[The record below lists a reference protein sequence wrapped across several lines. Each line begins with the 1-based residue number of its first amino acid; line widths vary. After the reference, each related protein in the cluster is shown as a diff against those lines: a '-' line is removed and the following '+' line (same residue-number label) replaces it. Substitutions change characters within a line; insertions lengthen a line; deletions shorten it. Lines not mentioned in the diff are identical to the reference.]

1 MLNNEWVY
9 FTHTFGKLPME
20 NVRKGR
26 LLENKLKMLQWE
38 NVVFCLSRSLNA
50 GGVRRLAVAWDFVL
64 AWRATLEVENCN
76 AQTSIRASWG
86 EMVSPCEKLS
96 ASLCSPFNK
105 KNPVLISINA
115 KLFSISFFKSH
126 FFFFVFLVVFLNRT
140 SSVVFSSS
148 SF

>member
-1 MLNNEWVY
+1 MR
-9 FTHTFGKLPME
+9 KLLSEP
-20 NVRKGR
+20 VGGR
-26 LLENKLKMLQWE
+26 WFPPVKSSAPL
-38 NVVFCLSRSLNA
+38 
-50 GGVRRLAVAWDFVL
+50 FVL
-64 AWRATLEVENCN
+64 LL
-76 AQTSIRASWG
+76 I
-86 EMVSPCEKLS
+86 
-96 ASLCSPFNK
+96 K